1 MHKWLLKKYT
11 LLLEKYDWFIYRI
24 AFKSIRRMCVRS
36 PGIAYLFELWIKEWR
51 RQNPITPQL
60 KRSTELFFETQ
71 LAELKRKENH
81 VTRTQ

>member
-1 MHKWLLKKYT
+1 M
-11 LLLEKYDWFIYRI
+11 LLEKYDWFIYRI